1 MQYCAFVCEQKTI
14 DTLVLAS
21 DSMGAEHGVQPS
33 DVRGVMGKQ
42 KHSDKDIFNP
52 KLNYYEL
59 SDAACKAFLSD
70 KLILACILKDCTEE
84 FKDCHVHDIETLY
97 IEGEP
102 EISTVGVHPDTT
114 NMRDCGERV
123 SRIHGIHAESTSD
136 TEGTV
141 TYDIR
146 FYALTPTQERVK
158 LIINIEAQNAF
169 YPGYPLIKRGIYYGC
184 RQVSAQYGSEFN
196 HAHYEHIKKVYSIW
210 ICFAPPKN
218 RRNTVTMY
226 HINEKQLIGDVHED
240 VAHYDLMT
248 VVMICLGNPN
258 DGRYTGILKLL
269 GTFMSQGTDSATKN
283 DVLKSE
289 FGAEIP
295 ERLHDREDIMCTY
308 SQFIEDRGRAEGMAK
323 GKAEDLLSLMANFKM
338 TLEQA
343 MQGLNIPEVEWPKY
357 RELVQEMQTQT
368 AQA

>member
-1 MQYCAFVCEQKTI
+1 MDKQMQ
-14 DTLVLAS
+14 
-21 DSMGAEHGVQPS
+21 
-33 DVRGVMGKQ
+33 
-42 KHSDKDIFNP
+42 SDKDGFDP
-52 KLNYYEL
+52 KLNYYDL

-102 EISTVGVHPDTT
+102 EISTVGVYPDTT
-114 NMRDCGERV
+114 NVHRGDERGNK
-123 SRIHGIHAESTSD
+123 IHGIHAESTSE

-158 LIINIEAQNAF
+158 LIINIEAQNVF
-169 YPGYPLIKRGIYYGC
+169 NPGYPLTKRGIYYGC
-184 RQVSAQYGSEFN
+184 RQISSQYGSEFT

-226 HINEKQLIGDVHED
+226 HIHEKQLIGNVRED

-248 VVMICLGNPN
+248 VIMICLGNPK

-269 GTFMSQGTDSATKN
+269 GVFMSQDADSATKN
-283 DVLKSE
+283 NVLKSE
-289 FGAEIP
+289 FDAEIP
-295 ERLHDREDIMCTY
+295 ERLRPREDKMCTY
-308 SQFIEDRGRAEGMAK
+308 SQFIEDRGIAK
-323 GKAEDLLSLMANFKM
+323 GKAEGKAEALLSLMANFKM

-343 MQGLNIPEVEWPKY
+343 MQGLNIPEVEWAKY
-357 RELVQEMQTQT
+357 RELVQEMQAQT
-368 AQA
+368 AQG